1 MRAAPRLFCVL
12 VALGLAGAVYA
23 DPLAELS
30 DSVTDLFSRAE
41 SARAHVR
48 HCAELPDADR
58 VALGDAL
65 AGWSHR
71 NDAPGYDALLSA
83 LKDAAP
89 GLAEQTT
96 AAYAQIDAAV
106 AQQVAAAPQLCAGLP
121 ERLKSDE
128 FALRSSLRDTRRIAR
143 ELGVRPAEPVP
154 PRIEPDLAG
163 AVQPLAQFSGWASAA
178 MTEIGSA
185 PGAQADRALRN
196 AREEHLLA
204 LLEPQGRLAF
214 RGRVLSDSE
223 LREWQGEHQ
232 SSFAVSCRRFADKDG
247 QQRMADLVGSTAVLT
262 GKVYWVRDDAPG
274 GMIGLRDCRI
284 LDPAEAGVPLA
295 DAGPVELEPRP
306 PELAEL
312 LAAPG
317 PRITPDKVERVLYT
331 AEFSTRLDGA
341 GNGYLDRQEHIWV
354 LLRDGTAMR
363 HDWPVPFGDLALD
376 MSRAREPDRWFTW
389 AEHGKNVVLT
399 AADGT
404 TLELSDADR
413 LLPMPEGGAISGRWA
428 MTDIAIGGLRR
439 DRSFDFAADGTLLH
453 SSDSFVGGRVGTSF
467 ITSALGPEQETR
479 SAYRFEGHALI
490 LTGPEGEERHFAAR
504 LADGDPAAPDDLII
518 DGRVYWRDGK

>member
-1 MRAAPRLFCVL
+1 MRTAPHLFCVL
-12 VALGLAGAVYA
+12 VALGLAGAAHA

-41 SARAHVR
+41 NARAHAR
-48 HCAELPDADR
+48 HCAGRPDADR
-58 VALGDAL
+58 VALRDAL

-71 NDAPGYDALLSA
+71 NDAAGYDALMAA

-89 GLAEQTT
+89 GLAEQTE

-106 AQQVAAAPQLCAGLP
+106 AQQIATKPQLCAGLAD
-121 ERLKSDE
+121 RLKSDE
-128 FALRSSLRDTRRIAR
+128 FALHPTLHETSQIAR
-143 ELGVRPAEPVP
+143 ELGVRPADPMP
-154 PRIEPDLAG
+154 PRIEPGLAA
-163 AVQPLAQFSGWASAA
+163 AVQPLAQFSAWASAA
-178 MTEIGSA
+178 MAEIASP
-185 PGAQADRALRN
+185 PGAQSDRALRE

-214 RGRVLSDSE
+214 RGRVISDSE
-223 LREWQGEHQ
+223 LREWRGDRQ
-232 SSFAVSCRRFADKDG
+232 SSFAASCRRFADEDG
-247 QQRMADLVGSTAVLT
+247 QQRMAELVGSTAVLT

-274 GMIGLRDCRI
+274 GVIGLRDCRI
-284 LDPAEAGVPLA
+284 LDAAAAGLPLA

-317 PRITPDKVERVLYT
+317 PRIGSADVDRVLYT

-341 GNGYLDRQEHIWV
+341 GNGYLDRQEDIWV

-376 MSRAREPDRWFTW
+376 MSRAREPGRWFTW
-389 AEHGKNVVLT
+389 AEHGKAVVLT

-404 TLELSDADR
+404 TLELTGAER
-413 LLPMPEGGAISGRWA
+413 LLPMPEGGTISGRWA

-467 ITSALGPEQETR
+467 ITSSLTPEQQTR
-479 SAYRFEGHALI
+479 SAYRFQGYALI

-504 LADGDPAAPDDLII
+504 LENGDPAAPDDLII
-518 DGRVYWRDGK
+518 DGRVYWRDDK